1 MQALIETANLAA
13 AELAKY
19 DGAAPTGGFETLNI
33 ATAVAELADLESYAT
48 WRSTEFGAA
57 QTTTAT
63 AKAAYEATEGALTM
77 ANDALARLYQSRGR
91 DAIDKVITFENG
103 TNGSTF
109 RTVVGGEFPN
119 DQTTGYALAANGR
132 VPYATAT
139 KDVTWIEV
147 GKATFKAD
155 QSTAYARFAGTGAD
169 EISTAQTT
177 TAKALL
183 TGEVDIK
190 SVNVADKTCVV
201 TSSATD
207 YMLPMEAFDQTDDQ
221 IAAEN
226 ARWPR
231 TTKIADALS
240 IRSKH
245 WYATGIAKASLC
257 LSCFYVAGASV
268 TDDWVWSP
276 SCNLD
281 VDLGNTNGGETACN
295 ALGWKSD
302 YTLQTEVD
310 NAVATSD

>member
-1 MQALIETANLAA
+1 MQALIDTAYLAA
-13 AELAKY
+13 IELAKY

-63 AKAAYEATEGALTM
+63 AKAAYEATEGALIM

-91 DAIDKVITFENG
+91 DAIDKVITFDG
-103 TNGSTF
+103 TNGGTTF
-109 RTVVGGEFPN
+109 RTVVGGEFLN
-119 DQTTGYALAANGR
+119 DQAAGYALAANGR

-155 QSTAYARFAGTGAD
+155 QSAAYARFAGTGAD

-190 SVNVADKTCVV
+190 SVNASNKTCVV
-201 TSSATD
+201 TSSGTD
-207 YMLPMEAFDQTDDQ
+207 YMFPMEAFEQTGSQ
-221 IAAEN
+221 IAAAN

-231 TTKIADALS
+231 TTRTADALS

-257 LSCFYVAGASV
+257 LSCFYVAGASG

-276 SCNLD
+276 TCNTD
-281 VDLGNTNGGETACN
+281 SPGGENACN

-310 NAVATSD
+310 NAVATSG